1 MNKKSIIKKIIEEQ
15 ENVIS
20 QLEKS
25 VLMYSVSSD
34 IDEDDVIDPEDFS
47 HQNEAKE
54 MQLRYEQMLIQAKK
68 NKDFL
73 LSIQNNKCNSIQVGA
88 LIETDELYIFIGIS
102 IPQFELNNKN
112 VISIS
117 DQAPIYND
125 IKDKNVGDIV
135 SLASYKNKILNIS

>member
-1 MNKKSIIKKIIEEQ
+1 MNKNSIIKKIIEEQ

-20 QLEKS
+20 QLKNS
-25 VLMYSVSSD
+25 VSTYNISSD

-68 NKDFL
+68 NKEFL
-73 LSIQNNKCNSIQVGA
+73 LSIQNNKCNSIKVGA
-88 LIETDELYIFIGIS
+88 LIETDELYIFIGVS

-117 DQAPIYND
+117 DKAPIFKD
-125 IKDKNVGDIV
+125 LKDKKIGDVI
-135 SLASYKNKILNIS
+135 SISTYENKINSIS